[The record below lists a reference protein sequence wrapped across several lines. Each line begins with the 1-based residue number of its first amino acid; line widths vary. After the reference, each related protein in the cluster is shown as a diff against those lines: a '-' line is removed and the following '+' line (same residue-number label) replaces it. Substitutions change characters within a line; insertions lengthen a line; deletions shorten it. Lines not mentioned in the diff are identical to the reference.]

1 MKNSFQILIIFLIL
15 VLLPSA
21 AFATKFISFGG
32 SGFHADTVYD
42 DDIFIKGQKIK
53 MDSRIN
59 GDLFAFCQ
67 EIVLTDSISGSF
79 NSFSESVQVLGPVAN
94 SFRGFGY
101 KVTCNAPIG
110 RNVLIKTLFPGNNVT
125 IGPQAIIGKNG
136 DIFCAKLVFKGDVK
150 GNLRI
155 KSDNTVISGRIG
167 GDLEFE
173 GGTLTIGSDAVID
186 GDVIYKSSSK
196 AEINKSALI
205 KGEINW
211 EELEADADDDE
222 SWLSF
227 LKFIAWFFSFRGYLL
242 LVMMVSLSTLIFS
255 VIPFPTWGLILF
267 YSIIMLVSGNIL
279 LMLTKEKAKET
290 LSLLDARF
298 FPSLGLGFIIFFVAP
313 LISMVIIFTFVG
325 APLGIAILLVFGVAA
340 FAGSVYACAFFG
352 RMIWGF
358 LGGKTESYPGYW
370 HYSFGVL
377 LIILLSYIPVFGYLL
392 ITMVFMT
399 GLGGF
404 AQSFKLK

>member
-1 MKNSFQILIIFLIL
+1 MKNSFQILVIFLML
-15 VLLPSA
+15 ALLPSA
-21 AFATKFISFGG
+21 AMATQFINFEGP
-32 SGFHADTVYD
+32 GFQADTVYD
-42 DDIFIKGQKIK
+42 DDIFITGGKIK
-53 MDSRIN
+53 MDSRVD

-67 EIVLTDSISGSF
+67 EIVHTDSISGSL

-94 SFRGFGY
+94 SFRGFGN
-101 KVTCNAPIG
+101 KVTCNAPVG
-110 RNVLIKTLFPGNNVT
+110 RNIMIFGNKVN
-125 IGPQAIIGKNG
+125 IGPQAKIGKSG
-136 DIFCAKLVFKGDVK
+136 DVFCAKLVFKGDVK

-173 GGTLTIGSDAVID
+173 GGTLTIGSDAVIE

-196 AEINKSALI
+196 AEISNSAQI

-211 EELEADADDDE
+211 EELEKDVDEDE
-222 SWLSF
+222 SGLSF
-227 LKFIAWFFSFRGYLL
+227 LRFISWLFSFRGYLL
-242 LVMMVSLSTLIFS
+242 LVMMVSLLTFVFS
-255 VIPFPTWGLILF
+255 VIPFPTPVAILF

-279 LMLTKEKAKET
+279 IMLTKEKAKET
-290 LSLLDARF
+290 MSLLSARF

-325 APLGIAILLVFGVAA
+325 APLGITILLVFGVAA
-340 FAGSVYACAFFG
+340 FAGGVYACAFFG
-352 RMIWGF
+352 KIIWGF
-358 LGGKTESYPGYW
+358 LGGKTESGPGYW

-377 LIILLSYIPVFGYLL
+377 LIILLSFIPVLGYLL